1 MSRNPVGFL
10 QGAGFEDVGDEHM
23 EMKMDRDGESREQP
37 RQVQS
42 LGWKFPRGARKCGL
56 TGSGEG
62 AGCLR
67 RRPSCGR
74 VRDDIGRIPGDQV
87 LVAWA
92 ARSSSSAPGK
102 FPRHPLRRLLDGVQK
117 WGSCSRPPWARS

>member
-1 MSRNPVGFL
+1 MSRNTAGFL
-10 QGAGFEDVGDEHM
+10 HGPGFEDEGDEHM
-23 EMKMDRDGESREQP
+23 EEKMDREGESRGQP
-37 RQVQS
+37 TQVQS

-67 RRPSCGR
+67 RRPSCGW
-74 VRDDIGRIPGDQV
+74 VSDDIGRIPGNQV
-87 LVAWA
+87 SVTRA
-92 ARSSSSAPGK
+92 ARSCSSAPGK

-117 WGSCSRPPWARS
+117 WGSCSRPAWDRT